1 MHNGAELQKNNT
13 KVPSHTSSPTLPPT
27 YNSGENDSEGEEL
40 KERQSGNHKIMFH
53 EKKKKRI
60 LKEDLEANRKEQLGN
75 TEKTVSVL
83 KLIKNNTLSKKT
95 NS

>member
-1 MHNGAELQKNNT
+1 MK
-13 KVPSHTSSPTLPPT
+13 
-27 YNSGENDSEGEEL
+27 
-40 KERQSGNHKIMFH
+40 
-53 EKKKKRI
+53 KKKKRI